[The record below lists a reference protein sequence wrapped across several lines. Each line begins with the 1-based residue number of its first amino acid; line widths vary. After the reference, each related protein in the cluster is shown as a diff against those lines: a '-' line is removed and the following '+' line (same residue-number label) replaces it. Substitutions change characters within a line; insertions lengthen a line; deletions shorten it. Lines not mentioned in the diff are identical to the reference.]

1 MEDYLKL
8 LDSLWPVFL
17 GFITLV
23 IVLAKMHTSI
33 EVLRDK
39 VRLCFNCIT
48 SGQIQKVKRNNMA
61 NLTQVTLQ
69 LIVKKLDQIL
79 KLLKLG
85 RRSIDR
91 EEEEKTLNE
100 HDIFSRPNNPE
111 HEFMRKREDASGLH
125 FNRTPD
131 TPDPPKEEEKP
142 KTSASQD
149 KFNTAMHNVM
159 KWVNRK

>member
-1 MEDYLKL
+1 M
-8 LDSLWPVFL
+8 
-17 GFITLV
+17 T
-23 IVLAKMHTSI
+23 
-33 EVLRDK
+33 
-39 VRLCFNCIT
+39 
-48 SGQIQKVKRNNMA
+48 

-85 RRSIDR
+85 RRSVDR

-100 HDIFSRPNNPE
+100 NDIFSRPDNPE
-111 HEFMRKREDASGLH
+111 HAFMRKESVEGLQGIH

-131 TPDPPKEEEKP
+131 TPDPPKEEEP
-142 KTSASQD
+142 KTTSQD

-159 KWVNRK
+159 QWVNRKD